1 MKQNITHWKRIV
13 SRATAFMS
21 AVLMCAGASLS
32 AAQSTN
38 YTDLW
43 WGGAAESGWGIHIAH
58 HGDQIFSTWY
68 TYDTD
73 GSQLFVTLSGCNLS
87 PGGKFN
93 GTVCEGDLYRTTGT
107 PITAATFVSANTTL
121 SKMGTGKLS
130 FTGPNAATFNY
141 KIGAVNITK
150 SLERFG
156 FGTGVGDYPRDSS
169 DIYYQ
174 ADASGWGYSLAQHG
188 NVYVGVIYHYDESGK
203 PLFAL
208 LSNGQQ
214 QGATV
219 SGALTTTR
227 SAGSN
232 YTSTT
237 WKPSDISNVGG
248 APIGQ
253 ASFSPNATGF
263 ALTFSYKGT
272 SQTRQMTRLPFGS
285 DPAPQPDIAKAT
297 PQEASRFLGQATFG
311 ANDAQIARVRALG
324 YEGWLNEQFA
334 TSRGAGYF
342 DTMLARGYAADETY
356 KFGTSPI
363 VNATLYT
370 AYVNAPDQLRKR
382 VGLALSEI
390 MVIGL
395 SGINANYRVFG
406 AASYFDTLEANA
418 FGTFR
423 ELIDGISRHP
433 AMGVYLTFRNNVK
446 ADPVKGSLPDENYAR
461 ELMQLFT
468 IGLYELNLDGTLK
481 LDAKGDPIETYTQND
496 ITELAKVFTGWRWV
510 NFTNANSTDLRYWN
524 TPMAI
529 TAPTTQSLEAKNFL
543 GLSIPAG
550 VGSEESLKR
559 ALDHIANHPNVA
571 PFISKQLIQR
581 LVSSNPSPAYVSRV
595 ATVFNNNGSGARGD
609 LRAVTRAILLDPEAR
624 DAANL
629 SSNTAGKVRE
639 PIIRLMHWARA
650 FNAQSTDGRWNF
662 GILSDPGI
670 RLGQDVLRAPSV
682 FNFYRPGY
690 SPPNTTIAQ
699 ANLLAP
705 EFQITTE
712 TSVVGYVNY
721 MQQVVQGTTP
731 GATAPMTATY
741 ANELALVNN
750 IDALIDRVALLLSA
764 GNLSAETRAL
774 IKHAAESFTAGTQAD
789 QLNRVRT
796 VVLMVLAS
804 PDYIVQR

>member
-13 SRATAFMS
+13 SRVTGLLS
-21 AVLMCAGASLS
+21 AVLMFAGSSLC
-32 AAQSTN
+32 AAQSSN

-93 GTVCEGDLYRTTGT
+93 GSVCEGDLYRTTGT
-107 PITAATFVSANTTL
+107 PITAATFVSANTALT
-121 SKMGTGKLS
+121 KMGTGKLS
-130 FTGPNAATFNY
+130 FTGPNAATFSY

-150 SLERFG
+150 SIERFG
-156 FGTGVGDYPRDSS
+156 FGSGVANYPSDSS

-174 ADASGWGYSLAQHG
+174 PDASGWGYSLAQHG
-188 NVYVGVIYHYDESGK
+188 NVYVGVIYHYDEMGK

-214 QGATV
+214 QGGTV

-232 YTSTT
+232 YTSTV

-253 ASFSPNATGF
+253 ASFVPGATGF

-272 SQTRQMTRLPFGS
+272 SQTRQLVRLPFGS
-285 DPAPQPDIAKAT
+285 SAPPQAEIAKT
-297 PQEASRFLGQATFG
+297 VASRFLGQATFG
-311 ANDAQIARVRALG
+311 ANDAQIARVQALG
-324 YEGWLNEQFA
+324 YEGWLNEQF
-334 TSRGAGYF
+334 TTPRDTGYF
-342 DTMLARGYAADETY
+342 DTLIARGYAADETY
-356 KFGTSPI
+356 KFGQSPI
-363 VNATLYT
+363 VNGALYT

-406 AASYFDTLEANA
+406 AASYMDTLENNA
-418 FGTFR
+418 FGSYR
-423 ELIDGISRHP
+423 ALIGGISRHP

-468 IGLYELNLDGTLK
+468 IGLYELNQDGTLK
-481 LDAKGDPIETYTQND
+481 LDGNGNPIETYTQND
-496 ITELAKVFTGWRWV
+496 VTELAKVFTGWRWV
-510 NFTNANSTDLRYWN
+510 NYVNANSTDLRYWN
-524 TPMAI
+524 TPMAV
-529 TAPTTQSLEAKNFL
+529 TVPSTQSPEAKNFL

-550 VGSEESLKR
+550 VGSDESLER
-559 ALDHIANHPNVA
+559 ALDHLANHPNVA

-581 LVSSNPSPAYVSRV
+581 LVTSNPSPAYVGRV
-595 ATVFNNNGSGARGD
+595 AAVFNNNGSGARGD
-609 LRAVTRAILLDPEAR
+609 LRAVVRAILLDAEAR

-629 SSNTAGKVRE
+629 SSTTAGKLRE
-639 PIIRLMHWARA
+639 PIVRMMNWARA
-650 FNAQSTDGRWNF
+650 FEAQSGDGRWNL
-662 GILSDPGI
+662 GTVTDPGL
-670 RLGQDVLRAPSV
+670 RLAQDALRSPSV

-690 SPPNTTIAQ
+690 TPPNTAIAQ

-712 TSVVGYVNY
+712 TSVIGYVNY

-731 GATAPMTATY
+731 GATAPATASY
-741 ANELALVNN
+741 AKELALANN
-750 IDALIDRVALLLSA
+750 IDGLIDRVALLLSA
-764 GNLSAETRAL
+764 GQLSAETRAL
-774 IKHAAESFTAGTQAD
+774 IKHAAESFTGGTQAD